1 MTAPTAD
8 LVIHTYLRVPVKGS
22 DAAPVCLLLGG
33 VHPYDNLHRPSSV
46 SMSAANKEANF
57 TSTSRVFTGRCIG
70 TTQPAHNGYEPR
82 QEINNQPAAAMEGR
96 RADCDVHAIT
106 EAIQHSIRLHAPSSL
121 AALVRLVSQRLE
133 SHYGISRSIRELFDR
148 TVLLLYGMRPAQQP
162 VARTPRPAPP
172 KDLPAGQVLPIPLRT
187 RRPAAPNARVAM
199 PDITLP
205 PMLYR
210 PPPSKLLPVLEPRRR
225 PIPEPVLPARPG

>member
-1 MTAPTAD
+1 MVRDHSNPPPGHQA
-8 LVIHTYLRVPVKGS
+8 
-22 DAAPVCLLLGG
+22 GG
-33 VHPYDNLHRPSSV
+33 
-46 SMSAANKEANF
+46 
-57 TSTSRVFTGRCIG
+57 CIG

-96 RADCDVHAIT
+96 RAERDVHAIT

-133 SHYGISRSIRELFDR
+133 SRYGISRSIRELFDR
-148 TVLLLYGMRPAQQP
+148 TVLLLYGMRPAQQL
-162 VARTPRPAPP
+162 VSRTPCPAPP
-172 KDLPAGQVLPIPLRT
+172 EGKQREGETERVPQPPPLSLTARDRFPDLPAGQVLPIPRRT
-187 RRPAAPNARVAM
+187 HRPAAPNARVTM
-199 PDITLP
+199 PGITLP

-210 PPPSKLLPVLEPRRR
+210 SPPSKLLPVLEPRRR

>member
-1 MTAPTAD
+1 MIFSFRHTMGNALLSGSTTQMKIGVAQDKEDFLRTSSMTNGGDDVDIKLDVAGEYTSGGTGRH
-8 LVIHTYLRVPVKGS
+8 VYCQGS
-22 DAAPVCLLLGG
+22 LEPPG
-33 VHPYDNLHRPSSV
+33 HQ
-46 SMSAANKEANF
+46 
-57 TSTSRVFTGRCIG
+57 TGRCIG

-172 KDLPAGQVLPIPLRT
+172 KGKQRE
-187 RRPAAPNARVAM
+187 RERERV
-199 PDITLP
+199 PQ
-205 PMLYR
+205 
-210 PPPSKLLPVLEPRRR
+210 PR
-225 PIPEPVLPARPG
+225 